1 MSTTTNSQKSS
12 ITINLSN
19 STGDRRLPKDQLIQ
33 AKAFETITG
42 QINAGIEA
50 AKTRR
55 VKKEDHGGLVFFID
69 GTRGAGKSTFLSS
82 VVDSLTNKDDFNLRH
97 KLKTLIE
104 IDPTKVETGEHIF
117 VSLLHCLKSIIEEQL
132 CGRHSSSNDEKYESW
147 RKQLKGLAGGLQ
159 LLDSNHNPLGQIDE
173 EAFLDWGMER
183 AKSGVD
189 FANRFK
195 ALVETSCELLQID
208 ALVIA
213 IDDADTNFAKG
224 KQILEII
231 RRYLDSSRLVTLMT
245 GDLQMYSHLV
255 RDLYYKNMGDTI
267 HSKDGH
273 RDLERTK
280 LIDHME
286 DQYLKKLFPIQH
298 RVHLKPLWDLQN
310 EVDYSVKIGNSEGSK
325 SLIDLIN
332 KLLGEGFHIKADSD
346 KKLYR
351 EFLLKQPL
359 RSVIQ
364 LLLFC
369 TQEMK
374 SENDTFIPERVAN
387 GFRAMLLG
395 SLYAQ
400 QIDVDAL
407 SAGDMAALNDA
418 AFNVVIRD
426 GEFDTGYYMR
436 PQPSDESLR
445 NCFVAL
451 AAEIARH
458 CNRRP
463 AAAIQYMLQGPG
475 SLTIYN
481 EIVSRMGQ
489 QTDAQKQQLF
499 KNYFSIGRHE
509 DALNW
514 AWHACQPLA
523 GTSAITGTR
532 SVKSGV
538 IGLNVRTPDG
548 QKELG
553 KTAEWIVANSE
564 MPAFALSM
572 VKVTSGGPKVYAS
585 IYNILGL
592 AVRLLQISADDPK
605 ILQDGVN
612 KEIARLQEAP
622 TISGPQW
629 DANNISSDDRPITV
643 GKKKDA
649 GSEKKV
655 EDGESDPDE
664 SDESDSDES
673 EKSVPISNAS
683 KLVEDTVK
691 WLTFANSLNQKIK
704 PSAVMLG
711 KIWSRLYFSLFNCSE
726 KQRGLSSGAATIM
739 ELYALCLINAFF
751 VEEADHHVESKSS
764 FKPLRSNPQTSPK
777 IIIDK
782 FKQSALKDQF
792 NSTNYPLTYIIATCP
807 FILGLLQEDNAK
819 DLYENLVS
827 NKKEQ
832 FIKKIG
838 CEKSTFD
845 KLNLAFIAN
854 TPGDIYTKRSDE
866 ILKQMKLCF
875 STSKDK

>member
-1 MSTTTNSQKSS
+1 MNTPTATLS
-12 ITINLSN
+12 ITIELAN
-19 STGDRRLPKDQLIQ
+19 STGDRHRPKGQLIQ
-33 AKAFETITG
+33 SKAFEAITN
-42 QINAGIEA
+42 QINASIEA
-50 AKTRR
+50 AKKRQD
-55 VKKEDHGGLVFFID
+55 KKEDTGGLVFFID
-69 GTRGAGKSTFLSS
+69 GTRGAGKSTFLGS
-82 VVDSLTNKDDFNLRH
+82 VVKAVTNREDTHLSH
-97 KLKTLIE
+97 KLQVLIE

-117 VSLLHCLKSIIEEQL
+117 VSLLHRLKTIIEEQL
-132 CGRHSSSNDEKYESW
+132 CGRHSSSNEEKYELW

-159 LLDSNHNPLGQIDE
+159 LLDSNHNPVGQIDE

-195 ALVETSCELLQID
+195 ALIETSCDLLQID

-213 IDDADTNFAKG
+213 IDDADTDFAKG

-255 RDLYYKNMGDTI
+255 RDLYFENMGKTI
-267 HSKDGH
+267 HSKDGR
-273 RDLERTK
+273 RDLERMK
-280 LIDHME
+280 LVDHME
-286 DQYLKKLFPIQH
+286 DQYLKKLFPLQH

-310 EVDYSVKIGNSEGSK
+310 EIDY
-325 SLIDLIN
+325 LIDLGNNAASKPLIELIN
-332 KLLGEGFHIKADSD
+332 RLLGQGLHIKADSD
-346 KKLYR
+346 KKLYL

-374 SENDTFIPERVAN
+374 NDGDPFIPERVAD

-451 AAEIARH
+451 ASEVARH
-458 CNRRP
+458 CNQRP
-463 AAAIQYMLQGPG
+463 AAAIQYMMQGPG

-481 EIVSRMGQ
+481 ETASRMGQ
-489 QTDAQKQQLF
+489 RTDAQKQQLF

-523 GTSAITGTR
+523 GFSANTNTR
-532 SVKSGV
+532 SVRCGV
-538 IGLNVRTPDG
+538 IGLNRKAPDG
-548 QKELG
+548 QSAFG
-553 KTAEWIVANSE
+553 RTAEKIVEKIE

-572 VKVTSGGPKVYAS
+572 VNVTSGGPKAYAS
-585 IYNILGL
+585 IFNILGL
-592 AVRLLQISADDPK
+592 AVRLLQIPTGDKD
-605 ILQDGVN
+605 IL
-612 KEIARLQEAP
+612 KESVHKEFARLQIAP

-629 DANNISSDDRPITV
+629 DEKSTKAADKEEIVDAEINDGSNDSGDSALANNAAKLADATV
-643 GKKKDA
+643 EWLLFA
-649 GSEKKV
+649 QTLNSE
-655 EDGESDPDE
+655 
-664 SDESDSDES
+664 
-673 EKSVPISNAS
+673 
-683 KLVEDTVK
+683 
-691 WLTFANSLNQKIK
+691 IK

-711 KIWSRLYFSLFNCSE
+711 KVWSRLYFSLFNCAE
-726 KQRGLSSGAATIM
+726 TNRTMSSGAATIM
-739 ELYALCLINAFF
+739 ELYALCLINAFL
-751 VEEADHHVESKSS
+751 VEEADHHIESKGQ
-764 FKPLRSNPQTSPK
+764 FKPTRSNPQTSPK

-782 FKQSALKDQF
+782 FRQAAKSKVPFDI
-792 NSTNYPLTYIIATCP
+792 NDYPLTRIIGTCP
-807 FILGLLQEDNAK
+807 FILGLVQESDAKLIFEKMSDNK
-819 DLYENLVS
+819 IVLKNY
-827 NKKEQ
+827 
-832 FIKKIG
+832 KIG
-838 CEKSTFD
+838 CPTDTFE
-845 KLNLAFIAN
+845 KLNLAFISN
-854 TPGDIYTKRSDE
+854 TPGSIYKDRQE
-866 ILKQMKLCF
+866 KLTTEMQRLF
-875 STSKDK
+875 PK